1 VIEVGGTDEAAA
13 GEVLA
18 AGERRRR
25 QQGTSAARSPPREA
39 IRLDPRN
46 AKAHRN
52 LGYILH
58 LKRNEPGAIAA
69 YRESIRID
77 RYFALAHADLG
88 DALRAIGD
96 WDGAIAAFREAVR
109 LTPNSVRDHLKLAS
123 ALYHQGYVVETLE
136 EYREVIRLDPKHV
149 EAHSQLAWLRATYP
163 DAKFRDGK
171 EAVKLATKATVLL
184 SKNWDHL
191 DTLAAAFAE
200 AGASRGPWAPSKKRS
215 TGSRPSG
222 GPTRDCSTIS
232 TDASSC
238 FRTESHTGS
247 PLPLHPLRPRAPPAG
262 KRLG

>member
-1 VIEVGGTDEAAA
+1 
-13 GEVLA
+13 
-18 AGERRRR
+18 
-25 QQGTSAARSPPREA
+25 
-39 IRLDPRN
+39 
-46 AKAHRN
+46 

-109 LTPNSVRDHLKLAS
+109 LTPNSVRDHLKLVS

-200 AGASRGPWAPSKKRS
+200 AGSFERAVGAQQEAINRLKAQRSPDPRLLDDFNRRLKLFQDRKPYREPPPTPSAPPPRPASR
-215 TGSRPSG
+215 
-222 GPTRDCSTIS
+222 
-232 TDASSC
+232 
-238 FRTESHTGS
+238 
-247 PLPLHPLRPRAPPAG
+247 
-262 KRLG
+262 